1 MEERKKKQ
9 FQIRNHRHL
18 ILGSYSEG
26 EIVTRIVQG
35 KYRGDEEVSLDPF
48 VSWQKISSHPS
59 FYDAFLKRLFVH
71 EYSRPPV
78 PGSKGSG
85 DEAKLTNPERAQ
97 ETPKS
102 TNSNQFETKT
112 KPVSRKEVGQATQQ
126 HDPGNPWEN
135 DSEIQNLFLQVIDE
149 ENSADFEENIS
160 AVFDSP
166 ENVPIDRSQQTQ
178 PSTGLGM
185 HEPVETRDRDDL
197 FFEETQSTDS
207 ASVSGAKRKRLL
219 TVGSVVAGLVFLYR
233 MGQTGPEVQV
243 TTPLQSKSESET
255 VENLAALNPSGQLN
269 RQEFIAAL
277 SDEAAHFYELD
288 TPLHISGAQELFQE
302 ALKFSPDDPQL
313 IGWLALSKAHLFE
326 QDPNNKTLEESIKS
340 LISTG
345 RKIDPHRN
353 AFYRAE
359 ALLAYFQKNNED
371 AAQKTQFAFES
382 DPTDVDSLILEAEIL
397 NSMADRTQAKIVI
410 DKVIMMQPR
419 LVRAYSVAAR
429 IYLDLGDLETSERY
443 AKVALQI
450 NQLHANTHFVLSEV
464 YARQGKR
471 GAAIAHLD
479 LVAKLAPLASR
490 SVLADTHFTLAK
502 LLEEQ
507 GNLIESEKHNKL
519 AYYFSRGSLP
529 GLKQKLEGVESDI
542 QTLTGLASEQE
553 YKVDFYTSR
562 AEELLSENQA
572 LLALEYLQVSRL
584 LQPNNPEPII
594 KVAELLERLAVSYEK
609 LKRVEIL
616 YGRAITKDP
625 NYVDSYVKL
634 SAIENDQYNFQNAYK
649 LLVQASEVIGL
660 TDIPAYINR
669 GCKDKG
675 VFSSTAKDEYK
686 VYLAWGKHF
695 FKRENYECAA
705 AFLQQ
710 AQISSPVN
718 SEVFF
723 YFGRLAEL
731 YKTDDL
737 QRVVNSF
744 YQAFTID
751 SSNYE
756 ALAGWARA
764 KTKMGEKNYVIKYL
778 RALIESDPR
787 NADLFWVLAEAYSEN
802 QEYQRAI
809 TFYKKSLDYNPRLSK
824 SRISLARVLS
834 AVGQTYE
841 AIGEYTFAASS
852 DRRYG
857 VGFFEAAQLQTIN
870 KKYQDAELLVKALI
884 EATPNYPG
892 SHRLLSQIYQF
903 IGRKEEAMAEMEKET
918 QNNPQN
924 TKFSIDL
931 AELYYRYDKYDSAIK
946 VLSKIVNLPGEAK
959 APAFRADRTQ
969 AFLQLSRSYRA
980 LNLPRNAEGAI
991 KLALEIDKD
1000 DPELHRELGYV
1011 YHDLQRYREGVKEF
1025 ELYLQRK
1032 PAGFDVESIK
1042 SLIKKMAI
1050 EE

>member
-26 EIVTRIVQG
+26 EIVNRIAQG
-35 KYRGDEEVSLDPF
+35 KYRGDEEVSSAPF
-48 VSWQKISSHPS
+48 LLWQKISSHPL
-59 FYDAFLKRLFVH
+59 FYDAFLKRLFVR
-71 EYSRPPV
+71 EYSQSPASS
-78 PGSKGSG
+78 SKGSG
-85 DEAKLTNPERAQ
+85 DEVKITNPERAQ
-97 ETPKS
+97 ETPKPIS
-102 TNSNQFETKT
+102 SNAFETKT
-112 KPVSRKEVGQATQQ
+112 KPVIRKEVGQATQQ

-135 DSEIQNLFLQVIDE
+135 DSEIQNLFLQATDE
-149 ENSADFEENIS
+149 EDFSDFEDNIS
-160 AVFDSP
+160 AVFESSENLSLDST
-166 ENVPIDRSQQTQ
+166 QQTHQ
-178 PSTGLGM
+178 PADLGM
-185 HEPVETRDRDDL
+185 QEPVETKNREDL
-197 FFEETQSTDS
+197 FFEDTPSNDHT
-207 ASVSGAKRKRLL
+207 SVTGAKRKRLL
-219 TVGSVVAGLVFLYR
+219 TVGSVVAGLVCLYQ
-233 MGQTGPEVQV
+233 MGQSGPEVQV
-243 TTPLQSKSESET
+243 TPLESKTETET
-255 VENLAALNPSGQLN
+255 VDNLAAVNPSGQLN

-277 SDEAAHFYELD
+277 ADEASHFYELD

-302 ALKFSPDDPQL
+302 ALKLSPDDPQL

-326 QDPNNKTLEESIKS
+326 QDPNNKKLEETINS

-359 ALLAYFQKNNED
+359 AMLAYFQKNNED
-371 AAQKTQFAFES
+371 AVQKIQFAFES
-382 DPTDVDSLILEAEIL
+382 DPTDLDSLILEAEIL
-397 NSMADRTQAKIVI
+397 NSTADRTQARVVI
-410 DKVIMMQPR
+410 DKVLMMQPR

-429 IYLDLGDLETSERY
+429 IYLDLGDLETSEKY

-464 YARQGKR
+464 YERQGKR

-562 AEELLSENQA
+562 AEELLSENQT

-634 SAIENDQYNFQNAYK
+634 STIENDQYNFQNAYK
-649 LLVQASEVIGL
+649 LLIQASEVIGL
-660 TDIPAYINR
+660 SDITSYINR
-669 GCKDKG
+669 GCREKG

-731 YKTDDL
+731 YKTEDL

-787 NADLFWVLAEAYSEN
+787 NAELFWVLAEVYSEN

-903 IGRKEEAMAEMEKET
+903 IGRKEEAVAEMEKET

-931 AELYYRYDKYDSAIK
+931 AELYYRYEKYDSAIK
-946 VLSKIVNLPGEAK
+946 VLSRIVNLPGESK

-969 AFLQLSRSYRA
+969 AFLLLSRSYRA

-1042 SLIKKMAI
+1042 LLIKKMAI